1 MKTEVCRRDENGD
14 RIAVIHSY
22 APGDGQLSF
31 VAQDPQTHV
40 ALSPCPTREECAL
53 ALADRDGWE
62 LYNNGTEEWPSWRA
76 RKTPTIKPTLTKRLS
91 WRTTKDQF
99 FQSFGCGQAHVI
111 RYAGNCE
118 SCGRSVYSHGCQG
131 ARPCRDVVE
140 ASPDPRGI
148 IPAEH
153 CLNLYHASEYGL
165 KGRDLVTCATCADDG
180 DRYRALMTQ
189 AKHKGT
195 WTRPEVVG
203 YLCGVCGKSGPECK
217 GEGHKFVCGEEVTA

>member
-1 MKTEVCRRDENGD
+1 MKTEVCRRDEFGD

-31 VAQDPQTHV
+31 VAQDPQTHI

-53 ALADRDGWE
+53 ALAGRDGWE

-76 RKTPTIKPTLTKRLS
+76 RKVQPTLTKRLS
-91 WRTTKDQF
+91 WRTKNPQF
-99 FQSFGCGQAHVI
+99 FQSFGCGQTHVI
-111 RYAGNCE
+111 RYAGTCE
-118 SCGRSVYSHGCQG
+118 SCGRSVYSHGCRG
-131 ARPCRDVVE
+131 GKPCGDALE

-153 CLNLYHASEYGL
+153 CLNTYHASEYGL
-165 KGRDLVTCATCADDG
+165 KGRNLVACAACADDG
-180 DRYRALMTQ
+180 DHYRALMAQ

-195 WTRPEVVG
+195 WTRPEVIG

-217 GEGHKFVCGEEVTA
+217 SEGHKFVCGEEVTA